1 MKTAVRDKFKSRF
14 DGSDKPLENVREAVG
29 PDGRFDKEV
38 NKELE

>member
-1 MKTAVRDKFKSRF
+1 MKTAVRDEFKSRF